1 MDNFVI
7 YDNIWKIAAG
17 QSDDYATNCV
27 LDYNYFSNY
36 YKMIAIID
44 LSKQQAIHA
53 DSKAMNTAN
62 QFHCN
67 SK

>member
-1 MDNFVI
+1 MITFERLQLVKAI
-7 YDNIWKIAAG
+7 ITQLI
-17 QSDDYATNCV
+17 V
-27 LDYNYFSNY
+27 LLDYNYFSNY

-44 LSKQQAIHA
+44 LSKQQAIDA